1 MTRGLQDLRDMV
13 SAWLAMRRPTPEMIR
28 EQIERVRRIYPT
40 VSDEEAEN
48 LALEFEHVHGV
59 TMDIGVTL
67 ENSDS
72 GFEKWL
78 DEARSEIELYYWNR
92 YRRLLGEKGFSGQV
106 LATLDIVT
114 DRTLGLLENP
124 NKEGKWDRRGMVVGH
139 VQSGKTANYIG
150 LVAKA
155 ADAGYQVIIVI
166 AGLHNNLRSQTQSRL
181 DEGFTGYD
189 SSNLLSNRQS
199 TESIIGV
206 RRYDSSR
213 RPNSFT
219 NTLRDFNKQ
228 TATSI
233 GIPLVN
239 LKEPVVFVIKKNTNT
254 LRNLLEWLT
263 EHNASRGASSIGA
276 PMLII
281 DDEADNA
288 SINIKKG
295 RDEVSRINGQ
305 IRQLLDVFDRSCYV
319 GYTATPFA
327 NIFID
332 PDSDDEMFGE
342 DLFPRDFIVSL
353 DPPDNY
359 FGASQVFLTEAP
371 EDPGSS
377 VVRRVDDS
385 EHWLPFRHKKDH
397 FIEDL
402 PESLK
407 DAVRT
412 FVLGRAIR
420 LARGHEGKH
429 NSMLVNISQFT
440 DVQRKIRN
448 EIHNFVDEIRSHVR
462 VNGAKPLREAVGDPE
477 IAALKRVFDT
487 EYSSASISWPDVQIQ
502 LWDSISPVRV
512 IEVNSRSSDSLDYE
526 DYENTGLNVIA
537 VGGYSLSRGLTLE
550 GLMIS
555 YFRRNSMMYD
565 TLMQMGRWFGYRLG
579 YDDLC
584 RVWMVEEAEGWY
596 AHIAESIEELRDEL
610 RRMEAANATPI
621 DFGLKVRSH
630 PDTLIVTARNKM
642 GSGERLVVSIGL
654 ANRFVETAVLRR
666 DKESIEANG
675 LAAVRLAEK
684 IRSSGFAHEDRSDA
698 HGGRLYRRIPV
709 SRVMEFL
716 SAFRNHEGSFLTET
730 DPISQYI
737 RDRIDTELAEWD
749 VFFPS
754 LQRHTETSLVDNGLG
769 FKIVCQ
775 RRGAGKRSDE
785 RTLHITEKQRV
796 SSRGI
801 ERTGLSELE
810 IETAER
816 EYRNEKEPPRS
827 DKGLNYPDLIYRR
840 VRKRP
845 LIVIHLLAIGSRDE
859 DLSSSTTVVAWSI
872 SFPQTNYEEKKAE
885 YVVNTTWFRER
896 FQEEDEDEAEGD
908 DV

>member
-1 MTRGLQDLRDMV
+1 MKKELQDIHDMV
-13 SAWLAMRRPTPEMIR
+13 GAWLAKRSPTSEMIR
-28 EQIERVRRIYPT
+28 KQIEHVRGIHPT
-40 VSDEEAEN
+40 VTDEEAEN
-48 LALEFEHVHGV
+48 LALEFEHIHGV
-59 TMDIGVTL
+59 MMDIGVTL
-67 ENSDS
+67 ENSET
-72 GFEKWL
+72 GFEEWL
-78 DEARSEIELYYWNR
+78 DEARSEIEFYYWDR
-92 YRRLLGEKGFSGQV
+92 YRKLLGEKGFSGHV
-106 LATLDIVT
+106 LAALDIVT
-114 DRTLGLLENP
+114 NRTLGLLENP
-124 NKEGKWDRRGMVVGH
+124 KKEGKWDRRGMVVGH

-155 ADAGYQVIIVI
+155 ADAGYKVIIVI

-189 SSNLLSNRQS
+189 SANLLSNDKDS
-199 TESIIGV
+199 ESIIGV
-206 RRYDSSR
+206 GRYNSSR

-233 GIPLVN
+233 GIPLIN
-239 LKEPVVFVIKKNTNT
+239 LKEPVIFVIKKNTNT
-254 LRNLLEWLT
+254 LRNMLEWLT
-263 EHNASRGASSIGA
+263 EHNARGGTSSISA

-295 RDEVSRINGQ
+295 KDEVSRINGQ
-305 IRQLLDVFDRSCYV
+305 IRQLLDIFNRSCYV

-332 PDSDDEMFGE
+332 PDSDDDMFGD

-359 FGASQVFLTEAP
+359 FGASRVFLNGSP
-371 EDPGSS
+371 DIPGSS
-377 VVRRVDDS
+377 VVRLIDDS
-385 EHWLPFRHKKDH
+385 EHWLPFRHKKDQ
-397 FIEDL
+397 FIEGL

-407 DAVRT
+407 DAIRT

-420 LARGHEGKH
+420 LTRGHDGKH

-448 EIHNFVDEIRSHVR
+448 EIHNFVDEIRSHIR
-462 VNGAKPLREAVGDPE
+462 INGAKPFHEAVRDPE
-477 IAALKRVFDT
+477 IAALKRVFEM
-487 EYSSASISWPDVQIQ
+487 EYSTTDTLWPEVQHR
-502 LWDSISPVRV
+502 LWDSISPIKV
-512 IEVNSRSSDSLDYE
+512 IEINSRSSDSLNYQDYK
-526 DYENTGLNVIA
+526 NSGLNVIT

-550 GLMIS
+550 GLMVS
-555 YFRRNSMMYD
+555 YFRRKSMMYD
-565 TLMQMGRWFGYRLG
+565 TLMQMGRWFGYRVG

-610 RRMEAANATPI
+610 RRMEAANATPM

-654 ANRFVETAVLRR
+654 ANRFVETSTLRR
-666 DKESIEANG
+666 NKDSIKANA

-684 IRSSGFAHEDRSDA
+684 IRSSGFPYEDRSDT
-698 HGGRLYRRIPV
+698 HGGRLYRRIPA
-709 SRVMEFL
+709 SHVMDFL
-716 SAFRNHEGSFLTET
+716 FEFRNHENSFLTET
-730 DPISQYI
+730 DPITQYI
-737 RDRIDTELAEWD
+737 RDRVDTELAEWD

-754 LQRHTETSLVDNGLG
+754 LQRSTETSLVDNSLG

-775 RRGAGKRSDE
+775 RRGAGGRSDAK
-785 RTLHITEKQRV
+785 TLHITDKQRV

-801 ERTGLSELE
+801 ERVGLSESE
-810 IETAER
+810 IKTAKR
-816 EYRNEKEPPRS
+816 NYRNENNPPRS
-827 DKGLNYPDLIYRR
+827 DERLNYPDLIYRR
-840 VRKRP
+840 IRKRP
-845 LIVIHLLAIGSRDE
+845 LIVIHFLAIGKKEE
-859 DLSSSTTVVAWSI
+859 DLSDSTPVVAWSI
-872 SFPQTNYEEKKAE
+872 SFPHTSFEEKKAE